1 MPKVSII
8 IPTYNGEKFI
18 NKTIESVV
26 GQTYKDWELIIVDDF
41 SNDNTKEI
49 IKEWEKEDKRI
60 RSIFLDKNSGGPAHP
75 KNIGIE
81 NSKGEYVAFL
91 DHDDEWMPEKLEKQ
105 IDFLKNKLNDKYEL
119 VTCNFL
125 IDINGEKYKYIT
137 PTYNLDSQLSHILNG
152 NFVHSCSSII
162 VRKKIIDSLGGFDES
177 MKMSDDWDLY
187 LRMLQLGYFIGIVP
201 EVLFIWHS
209 QTNSAG
215 KRIVF
220 EGRSELEYFLKK
232 HKNVYTLHNDVFWKK
247 LLSLSLLCFFIGN
260 FEDGRKYL
268 RESFRIKHNFLS
280 VMLMMLSYFH
290 SVRLFKF
297 IFYLKKLASSN
308 VLEKSINFSDVL
320 R

>member
-209 QTNSAG
+209 QTNRAG